1 VLDFRRSRPE
11 DRRYGVQIGAFATVQ
26 EAEDFARAHAAALA
40 HEPIY
45 LLPAEIPGRGTW
57 VRVRVGASRSKD
69 AAEVILRGL
78 PADLSHGALVVS
90 YR

>member
-1 VLDFRRSRPE
+1 
-11 DRRYGVQIGAFATVQ
+11 VQIGAFATVE
-26 EAEDFARAHAAALA
+26 EAEDFARAHASWIA

-57 VRVRVGASRSKD
+57 IRVRIGAAKSRD

-78 PADLSHGALVVS
+78 PLDLGKGAMVVS